1 MLGKPEFPL
10 EKKTCTSAPIQHSTN
25 SCFYFYLSWPR
36 CDYLQNSRECVA
48 QTPPLCWLPDGRP
61 DILPADEKDMVNA
74 ILACWETPKLYHSR
88 DRIMELFELEG
99 IFKCHLVQ
107 LPCKEQGYLQL
118 DQVAQ
123 SPVQPDTYVQLSAA

>member
-1 MLGKPEFPL
+1 M
-10 EKKTCTSAPIQHSTN
+10 
-25 SCFYFYLSWPR
+25 
-36 CDYLQNSRECVA
+36 QNSRECVA

-107 LPCKEQGYLQL
+107 LPCKNRAIYSLIRL
-118 DQVAQ
+118 LRALSSLTHMCSSVLPNKRQV
-123 SPVQPDTYVQLSAA
+123 